1 MHTPNPDF
9 GRRSQPHQF
18 IVARGEKF
26 RSISLPSWAVWVTA
40 ACCVAAVTWLVGS
53 TVYIAF
59 HDDIYDA
66 AKTHRI
72 TVERAYEDRIATL
85 RRQIDEINT
94 RQFLDQQ
101 AFETRLETLVQKQS
115 ALEQRHQEIAGLVD
129 EAKARKLTIN
139 LQTEPDRQTADA
151 GGRSYGLTFASTAQ
165 AGFDPSRPAPLDPV
179 RKTAALLPDAKL
191 PPIERIQASIE
202 RVETL
207 QSTMLNAIET
217 TVGGLSEK
225 LIEVSEAVGVDI
237 PDAAAETGVG
247 GPLIELRRLNTSSV
261 PDRQIARIQDGMER
275 FDLLRA
281 HVGHLPVRLPL
292 TGKIEYTSGFGTR
305 LDPFLKRPALH
316 TGLDFRARS
325 GTPVHATA
333 GGRVITAKYSGGYG
347 RLVEID
353 HGDGFVTR
361 YGHLSRIVVKAG
373 EHVDAGQVVGHVG
386 SSGRSTGPHLH
397 YETRVRGTVK
407 NPLPFVQAAELLP
420 DGY

>member
-18 IVARGEKF
+18 IVARGEKI
-26 RSISLPSWAVWVTA
+26 RSVSLPSWAVWATA
-40 ACCVAAVTWLVGS
+40 ACCAAAVTWLVGS
-53 TVYIAF
+53 TAYIAF

-101 AFETRLETLVQKQS
+101 AFETRLETLLVKQA
-115 ALEQRHQEIAGLVD
+115 ALEQRHKEIAGLFD
-129 EAKARKLTIN
+129 GAKARKVTIN
-139 LQTEPDRQTADA
+139 IQAEPDRQTADS
-151 GGRSYGLTFASTAQ
+151 GGSGFALGFTRKAS

-179 RKTAALLPDAKL
+179 RKSAAVLPDAKM
-191 PPIERIQASIE
+191 PPIERIQASIQ
-202 RVETL
+202 RVESL
-207 QSTMLNAIET
+207 QGTMLNALET

-225 LIEVSEAVGVDI
+225 LIEVSEAAGVKV
-237 PDAAAETGVG
+237 PDEAMQTGVG
-247 GPLIELRRLNTSSV
+247 GPLIELRRMNNPSV

-275 FDLLRA
+275 FDLLRS
-281 HVGHLPVRLPL
+281 HVSHLPVRMPL
-292 TGKIEYTSGFGTR
+292 SGKIEFTSIFGTR

-333 GGRVITAKYSGGYG
+333 GGRVISAQYSGGYG

-353 HGDGFVTR
+353 HGAGFVTR
-361 YGHLSRIVVKAG
+361 YAHLSRIVVKAG
-373 EHVDAGQVVGHVG
+373 EHVDVGQVVGHVG

-397 YETRVRGTVK
+397 YETRVRGSVK
-407 NPLPFVQAAELLP
+407 NPLPFVQAAKLLP
-420 DGY
+420 DGF